1 MYRTF
6 LQAHVIGAKIENLT
20 FNHYC
25 CYLKKLDGEQPKV
38 LRNMAE
44 NADWLA

>member
-1 MYRTF
+1 MYRTL
-6 LQAHVIGAKIENLT
+6 LQACVIGAKIENLT
-20 FNHYC
+20 VLHDCYC
-25 CYLKKLDGEQPKV
+25 LKNRDGEQPKV